1 MSAKTDTWMPLY
13 IGDYLADT
21 MHLSGPEHGAYLLLI
36 MHYWRTGPLPDD
48 DRQLAA
54 IARTARKA
62 WLEIGPTVRAFFRSE
77 GGRLHHGRID
87 AELQAAREI
96 TDQKR
101 AAANARWDRER
112 STRNAR
118 ADAHAYADAS
128 EPHPNRISPS
138 PSPSPV
144 EDSVAN
150 ATAPAD
156 ADAPPAPP
164 DVRTEFWQTAVP
176 IFRRLTGK
184 PEAPSR
190 AFLGRFLRDL
200 RDDCALGLALVR
212 QCEDMRP
219 GDPVAWLT
227 AAAKARD
234 RPRESHQQREQRR
247 VLDALGLSTE
257 IPA

>member
-21 MHLSGPEHGAYLLLI
+21 MHLNGPEHGAYLLLI

-54 IARTARKA
+54 IARTERKA
-62 WLEIGPTVRAFFRSE
+62 WVEIGPTVRAFFRPE

-101 AAANARWDRER
+101 AAANARWERER

-128 EPHPNRISPS
+128 EPHPSRISPS
-138 PSPSPV
+138 PSPSQV

-150 ATAPAD
+150 ATAPAA
-156 ADAPPAPP
+156 ADAPTAPP
-164 DVRTEFWQTAVP
+164 EVRTEFWQEGLAVFCR
-176 IFRRLTGK
+176 ITGK
-184 PEAPSR
+184 PPGPAR
-190 AFLGRFLRDL
+190 TFLGRFLRDL
-200 RDDCALGLALVR
+200 RDDCAKGLAILR
-212 QCEDMRP
+212 QAEADRP

-227 AAAKARD
+227 AAAQARD

-247 VLDALGLSTE
+247 VLDALGLSSE
-257 IPA
+257 FPA